1 MSFLFNFGKKRR
13 SVKRRSVKRRS
24 TKKMVKDRKP
34 SAKVLKLAKKYHV
47 KATRKVG
54 GRRVYKKEKL
64 LKKEILKKVMALKK
78 KLMRMKKLH
87 MKSKKMHKKSKK
99 MHKKSKKMHK
109 KRTVRRR
116 RHFGKSAV
124 SAFGKRRRRVAS
136 RKVSK
141 AAAMKAF
148 RSFYKRHC
156 AGARRSR
163 FGNGGNPALSASM
176 GYEFCPDGSGGVL
189 GVNST
194 GLFPTP
200 CGQTAAMGPIAATPP
215 TTGSVVA
222 LYNAAAADRA
232 YAPAGAFGAKQSRR
246 KRGSKSRVVCRRVR
260 HRVRKYNV
268 AGSPCNKLKKADCR
282 GKKECLYV
290 KRRGCRRSGRS
301 HAAAVAA
308 MAAPMPVAAAYGRRR

>member
-1 MSFLFNFGKKRR
+1 MLSLFGFGKKRR
-13 SVKRRSVKRRS
+13 SVKRKSVK
-24 TKKMVKDRKP
+24 KHHHAKP
-34 SAKVLKLAKKYHV
+34 SATLLKLAEKYHV
-47 KATRKVG
+47 KVTKKVSG
-54 GRRVYKKEKL
+54 KRVYKKTSLIKKMVL
-64 LKKEILKKVMALKK
+64 RKARAMLKKMQKMQ
-78 KLMRMKKLH
+78 
-87 MKSKKMHKKSKK
+87 KKMAKHHKRGRK
-99 MHKKSKKMHK
+99 H
-109 KRTVRRR
+109 VGR
-116 RHFGKSAV
+116 RHKRGRKHVGRRHKRSRRAG
-124 SAFGKRRRRVAS
+124 FGKRTRGRAVAH

-148 RSFYKRHC
+148 RSFYKRHV
-156 AGARRSR
+156 AGAHRMR

-176 GYEFCPDGSGGVL
+176 GYSFCPDGSGGVL

-200 CGQTAAMGPIAATPP
+200 CGQTAAMGSMAATPP

-222 LYNAAAADRA
+222 LYNAAAAGRA
-232 YAPAGAFGAKQSRR
+232 YAPAAAFGAKQSRR